1 MSAAAF
7 LGYFISRPL
16 RSLEENL
23 EFVTWLGIIS
33 NTYWTRVVAANNP
46 NTTQQD
52 LQAATN
58 DAIAALEHLIDKHGF
73 FEGKGCAF
81 RIEPARLIDMLF

>member
-1 MSAAAF
+1 MDERHHLCGGLSVAAF

-23 EFVTWLGIIS
+23 EFITWLGMIYS
-33 NTYWTRVVAANNP
+33 TYWTRVVAANNP
-46 NTTQQD
+46 GTTQQD

-58 DAIAALEHLIDKHGF
+58 DAIAALERMIDKHA
-73 FEGKGCAF
+73 EMSGKRPQPGG
-81 RIEPARLIDMLF
+81 